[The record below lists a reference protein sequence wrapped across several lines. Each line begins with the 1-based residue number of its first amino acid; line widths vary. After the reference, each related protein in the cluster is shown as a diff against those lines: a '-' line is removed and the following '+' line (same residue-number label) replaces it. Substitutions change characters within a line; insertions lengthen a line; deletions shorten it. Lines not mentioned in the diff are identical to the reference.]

1 MAIQRWRPW
10 DEFREMEQRMDE
22 MTRHPLMTLR
32 HPLAWWRVP
41 TEELGWMPAL
51 EIYEKEDRFVVRAEV
66 PGMTKDDVDISILGD
81 TLTIKGERK
90 AESEV
95 KDEDYHRCE
104 VCYGKFSRAVTLPS
118 SVQAGKVAAT
128 YDNGIL
134 EITLPKAAEAKPKK
148 IEVNVKETQAKG
160 KAKAKAK

>member
-10 DEFREMEQRMDE
+10 DEFMDMERRMNE
-22 MTRHPLMTLR
+22 LIRHPSLALR
-32 HPLAWWRVP
+32 QPLTWWRVP
-41 TEELGWMPAL
+41 TEEMAWMPAL
-51 EIYEKEDRFVVRAEV
+51 EIYEKEDKFTVRAEL
-66 PGMTKDDVDISILGD
+66 PGMKKEDIDISVLGD

-104 VCYGKFSRAVTLPS
+104 LCYGKFSRAVTLPS
-118 SVQAGKVAAT
+118 AVKAEKVEAS
-128 YDNGIL
+128 YEDGIL

-148 IEVNVKETQAKG
+148 IAV
-160 KAKAKAK
+160 KAKEVKTK

>member
-10 DEFREMEQRMDE
+10 DEFREMERRLDE

-41 TEELGWMPAL
+41 TEELAWMPAL
-51 EIYEKEDRFVVRAEV
+51 EMYEKGDKFVVRAEL
-66 PGMTKDDVDISILGD
+66 PGMKKEEIDISVLGD
-81 TLTIKGERK
+81 TLIIKGERK

-95 KDEDYHRCE
+95 KDEDYYRCE
-104 VCYGKFSRAVTLPS
+104 MCYGKFSRAVTLPS
-118 SVQAGKVAAT
+118 TVQAGKVEAS
-128 YDNGIL
+128 YDNGVL
-134 EITLPKAAEAKPKK
+134 EIALPKAAEARPKK
-148 IEVNVKETQAKG
+148 VEVKVKETGA

>member
-1 MAIQRWRPW
+1 
-10 DEFREMEQRMDE
+10 MDE

-32 HPLAWWRVP
+32 QPLAWWRVP

-51 EIYEKEDRFVVRAEV
+51 EIYEKEDKFVLRAEV
-66 PGMTKDDVDISILGD
+66 PGMTKDDVDISVLGD

-90 AESEV
+90 TESEV

-104 VCYGKFSRAVTLPS
+104 MCYGKFSRAVTLPS
-118 SVQAGKVAAT
+118 AVQAGKVAAT

-148 IEVNVKETQAKG
+148 VEVKVKEAEAKG
-160 KAKAKAK
+160 KAKATAKAK

>member
-1 MAIQRWRPW
+1 VARAHRRTGL
-10 DEFREMEQRMDE
+10 D
-22 MTRHPLMTLR
+22 
-32 HPLAWWRVP
+32 A
-41 TEELGWMPAL
+41 GSG
-51 EIYEKEDRFVVRAEV
+51 IYEKKDKFVVRAEV
-66 PGMTKDDVDISILGD
+66 PGMTKDDVDISVLGD

-104 VCYGKFSRAVTLPS
+104 MCYGKFSRAVTLPS

-128 YDNGIL
+128 YDNGML

-148 IEVNVKETQAKG
+148 IEVKVKEAEAKG
-160 KAKAKAK
+160 KTKAK